1 MSEAIIDLTASLYD
15 FVVASE
21 EVLSRGRLRLTDRRS
36 QLSRRADGLSER
48 FQEARRHMGDDLARK
63 SDDAASQLRDMA
75 LRLKES
81 RPCVDSLRERW
92 TGLGHSYEAL
102 REEIQTGKWQVP
114 KGLRFERVKPQNY
127 WRNLFHLNNG
137 LMSVML
143 CEVVFTTQNQA
154 ILTAAC
160 ITMLFFGLDLA
171 RRIVPSFQVF
181 LVNGPVGAI
190 ARAHEHHQVPSST
203 WFALATLLG
212 LLTMPLLAVELGVL
226 VLAVGDPVAA
236 IIGKRWG
243 RTKIRGQKSLEGSLA
258 FLVSSFLVVGAL
270 LLTCH
275 PGLSLLTVLSVSVVS
290 GLVGAVA
297 EVLTEPVD
305 DNFSI
310 PLCVALSV
318 MWLI

>member
-1 MSEAIIDLTASLYD
+1 LSEAIIDLTASLYD
-15 FVVASE
+15 FMVASE
-21 EVLSRGRLRLTDRRS
+21 EVLDRGRARLADRRH
-36 QLSRRADGLSER
+36 QLSIRAHGLAER
-48 FQEARRHMGDDLARK
+48 FQEARRHMEDDLARK
-63 SDDAASQLRDMA
+63 SDDAATQLREMA
-75 LRLKES
+75 LRLSES

-102 REEIQTGKWQVP
+102 REEIQTGKWEVP
-114 KGLRFERVKPQNY
+114 KGQRFERVKPQNY

-137 LMSVML
+137 LVSVML

-171 RRIVPSFQVF
+171 RRILPSFQVF

-236 IIGKRWG
+236 IVGKRWG
-243 RTKIRGQKSLEGSLA
+243 RTKTRGQKSLEGSLG
-258 FLVSSFLVVGAL
+258 FVVSSFLVVGAL

-275 PGLSLLTVLSVSVVS
+275 PGLSLVTVVTVSLVS
-290 GLVGAVA
+290 GVVGALA
-297 EVLTEPVD
+297 EVLTEPID

-310 PLCVALSV
+310 PLFVAFAV
-318 MWLI
+318 MWLL